1 MSADVAPVSMNL
13 VTLKLPL
20 IDDGKVLVRVPARII
35 VAVACAALA
44 AITVA
49 VLEPML
55 TRPYIFP
62 AFVGIILSAVVAGG
76 RYAIL
81 TTALFGVAYAYFFLE
96 PRGSISVAHPQ
107 QLAALTGYMVTGC
120 IVAAISAMLRR
131 AYRAVQAQHRVLT
144 ELIAQREDLLH
155 ALTHD
160 IRAPLSAMSLNAD
173 VLARG
178 SPDPENVRRRATL
191 IQNSLRAVDAMLGD
205 LVKVAALE
213 SGKVILER
221 TSVSLTPLLDQ
232 LRADMAG
239 ALPME
244 RVAVALP
251 AEVPPVDADARR
263 LQRVL
268 VNLISNALK
277 YSSGPVVVTAARR
290 GAEVLVSICDEGP
303 GIAAEDLPYVF
314 EKFYRAAGVRKTK
327 EGLGLGLYISRLVV
341 EAHGGRIW
349 VDSAPGRGS
358 TFTVALPIARGSAA
372 RTPAAG
378 TRALETFR
386 DGTAQR

>member
-1 MSADVAPVSMNL
+1 MNL
-13 VTLKLPL
+13 VTVRLPL
-20 IDDGKVLVRVPARII
+20 LDDDRLVVRLPARVI
-35 VAVACAALA
+35 VAIACAAIA
-44 AITVA
+44 AITVG
-49 VLEPML
+49 VMEPVL

-62 AFVGIILSAVVAGG
+62 AFVGIILSAVLAGG
-76 RYAIL
+76 RYGIL

-96 PRGSISVAHPQ
+96 PRRSISVAHPQ

-120 IVAAISAMLRR
+120 IVATISAMLRR
-131 AYRAVQAQHRVLT
+131 AYREVQAQHGVLT
-144 ELIAQREDLLH
+144 ELIAQRDDLLH

-173 VLARG
+173 VIARG
-178 SPDPENVRRRATL
+178 TDPENVRRRATL
-191 IQNSLRAVDAMLGD
+191 IQNSLRAVDAMLSD

-213 SGKVILER
+213 SGKVTLDR
-221 TSVSLTPLLDQ
+221 ASVSLAPLLDQ

-239 ALPME
+239 ALPMD

-277 YSSGPVVVTAARR
+277 YSSGPVVVSAVRR
-290 GAEVLVSICDEGP
+290 SREVLVSICDEGP

-349 VDSAPGRGS
+349 VDSAPERGS
-358 TFTVALPIARGSAA
+358 TFTIALPIARGAA
-372 RTPAAG
+372 LRTPALG
-378 TRALETFR
+378 TRPRETFR
-386 DGTAQR
+386 DGTGPR